1 MYPKQIYQAQ
11 SLFNKNKDN
20 FRDIKIAIYDDLS
33 SEGDLENID
42 SLFNT
47 LIIKDIEFISSK
59 LSIDITYQSN
69 HPEFFYILS
78 FIAYLMNA
86 NHLIGGLQ
94 GNDIDTKISNYEE
107 D

>member
-20 FRDIKIAIYDDLS
+20 FRDIKIAIYEDLS

-59 LSIDITYQSN
+59 LNIDIW
-69 HPEFFYILS
+69 H
-78 FIAYLMNA
+78 
-86 NHLIGGLQ
+86 HVCC
-94 GNDIDTKISNYEE
+94 
-107 D
+107 